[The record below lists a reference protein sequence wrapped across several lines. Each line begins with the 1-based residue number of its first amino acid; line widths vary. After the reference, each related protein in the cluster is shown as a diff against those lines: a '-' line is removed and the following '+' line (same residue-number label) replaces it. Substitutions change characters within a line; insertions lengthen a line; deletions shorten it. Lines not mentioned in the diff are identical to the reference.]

1 MNKILVNVCFL
12 LVLFQLSTAN
22 WIKPRRLNV
31 ISRSQ
36 NHIRDDRCIQF
47 KFFPQKVDHF
57 GFDNLNTYQQ
67 RYTLNSD
74 HWEKGKPIFF
84 YAGNEGLIDNF
95 HKNLI

>member
-12 LVLFQLSTAN
+12 LVFLQLSSTK
-22 WIKPRRLNV
+22 WIKPRRSNV

-36 NHIRDDRCIQF
+36 NHIQDDRCKQF
-47 KFFPQKVDHF
+47 KFFTQNIDHF

-67 RYTLNSD
+67 RYTLNIDNWKS
-74 HWEKGKPIFF
+74 GKPIFF

-95 HKNLI
+95 YKNLI